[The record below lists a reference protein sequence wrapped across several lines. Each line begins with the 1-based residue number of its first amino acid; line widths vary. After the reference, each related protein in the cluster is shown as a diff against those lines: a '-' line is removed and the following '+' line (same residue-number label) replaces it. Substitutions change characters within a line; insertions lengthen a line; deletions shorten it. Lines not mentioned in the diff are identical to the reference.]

1 MKIASAIVGGQ
12 EEAVW
17 VASQGYVPVSR
28 LREYFGKDKAPVTM
42 NQILANPLLLHELQ
56 DLTNQGVPVEAN
68 LTTSVAEILAPI
80 ASPGKIICVGLNYRS
95 HVQES
100 QMEIPTSPVLF
111 NKYNNTVCGSGTLI
125 DPPDDARQMDYEAEL
140 VLVIGKTGSHISEE
154 RALDYVAGY
163 CNGNDVSARDLQ
175 FRSSQW
181 LLGKSCDHFAPMG
194 PYLVTADE
202 ISDPDNLEIT
212 GWRNEEIV
220 QHANTRDMIFSCR
233 TLISYISGY
242 MTLNPGDVIFTGTPE
257 GVILGKPPESRKWL
271 EPGEKIAVE
280 IQGLGRLVNEMGTP
294 GGTK

>member
-111 NKYNNTVCGSGTLI
+111 NKYNNTVCSSGTLI

>member
-100 QMEIPTSPVLF
+100 QMEIRTSPVLF

>member
-1 MKIASAIVGGQ
+1 
-12 EEAVW
+12 
-17 VASQGYVPVSR
+17 
-28 LREYFGKDKAPVTM
+28 
-42 NQILANPLLLHELQ
+42 
-56 DLTNQGVPVEAN
+56 
-68 LTTSVAEILAPI
+68 
-80 ASPGKIICVGLNYRS
+80 
-95 HVQES
+95 
-100 QMEIPTSPVLF
+100 MEIPTSPVLF